1 MGATNQTMAIVG
13 KHNVIELLKI
23 QKTPYWRLYEN
34 NNKRTSGN
42 FIDSADFT
50 DATLDVAISAE
61 QLRRTLDML
70 STGVYV
76 LTAYTSKDKS
86 KGGIDTLIE
95 IEGRS
100 GGSPSA
106 ISGMGSPEFYMEGIG
121 RVTSDNFEQAI
132 DAKIEKVR
140 QEDKKAA
147 DDAAI
152 RKEIAELKKQLSDNE
167 SGFQRGV
174 ISIGSVLYDV
184 MKDTE
189 SGKKVMGLASKVYM
203 ATKDTNA
210 VANTNTDVNAVG
222 GLSEQDRADSALE
235 RLATNNP
242 DFVGQLEKL
251 ANLKETDPSTFE
263 MAVSSLG

>member
-1 MGATNQTMAIVG
+1 MAIVG
-13 KHNVIELLKI
+13 KHNVIELLRI

-34 NNKRTSGN
+34 SNKRLSGN

-50 DATLDVAISAE
+50 DPTLDIAISAE
-61 QLRRTLDML
+61 GLRRSLDML

-100 GGSPSA
+100 GGSSSA
-106 ISGMGSPEFYMEGIG
+106 ISGIGTTPEFYMEGIG
-121 RVTSDNFEQAI
+121 RVTSDNFEAAI

-147 DDAAI
+147 EEAAI
-152 RKEIAELKKQLSDNE
+152 KRELAELKKQLSDNE

-203 ATKDTNA
+203 ATRDTTT
-210 VANTNTDVNAVG
+210 VAGTNTGVTPSGDG
-222 GLSEQDRADSALE
+222 GSGLSEQDRADAALE

>member
-1 MGATNQTMAIVG
+1 MAIVG
-13 KHNVIELLKI
+13 KHNVIELIRI
-23 QKTPYWRLYEN
+23 QQTPYWRLFEN
-34 NNKRTSGN
+34 STKRSSSN
-42 FIDSADFT
+42 FIDSSDYSN
-50 DATLDVAISAE
+50 DTLDIAISCE
-61 QLRRTLDML
+61 QLRRALDML
-70 STGVYV
+70 STGIYV
-76 LTAYTSKDKS
+76 LTAYSKAGKN
-86 KGGIDTLIE
+86 KYGIDTLIE

-100 GGSPSA
+100 GGSSSA
-106 ISGMGSPEFYMEGIG
+106 ISGIGTTEFYMDGIG
-121 RVTSDNFEQAI
+121 KVTSENIEAAI

-152 RKEIAELKKQLSDNE
+152 KRELAELKKQVSENE

-203 ATKDTNA
+203 ATRDTSA
-210 VANTNTDVNAVG
+210 VSNNNTDVSAVG
-222 GLSEQDRADSALE
+222 GLSDQDRADAALE

-263 MAVSSLG
+263 MAVSSLV

>member
-1 MGATNQTMAIVG
+1 MAIVG
-13 KHNVIELLKI
+13 KHNVIELLRI

-61 QLRRTLDML
+61 MLRKSLDML

-76 LTAYTSKDKS
+76 LIAYSGKDKT

-100 GGSPSA
+100 GGSSA
-106 ISGMGSPEFYMEGIG
+106 ISGMGTSPEFFMDGIG
-121 RVTSDNFEQAI
+121 RVTSENFEAAI

-140 QEDKKAA
+140 LQDKKDAEEAA
-147 DDAAI
+147 LKRELAD
-152 RKEIAELKKQLSDNE
+152 LKKQVAENE
-167 SGFQRGV
+167 SGFQRGI
-174 ISIGSVLYDV
+174 ISIGSVLFDV
-184 MKDTE
+184 MKDTD

-203 ATKDTNA
+203 ATKDTSA
-210 VANTNTDVNAVG
+210 VAGTNVTPLGDGG
-222 GLSEQDRADSALE
+222 GLSDQDRADAALE

>member
-1 MGATNQTMAIVG
+1 MAIVG
-13 KHNVIELLKI
+13 KHNVIELLRI

-61 QLRRTLDML
+61 QLRRSLDML

-100 GGSPSA
+100 GGASSA
-106 ISGMGSPEFYMEGIG
+106 ISGIGTAPEFYMDGIG
-121 RVTSDNFEQAI
+121 RVTSDNFEAAI

-147 DDAAI
+147 EDAAI
-152 RKEIAELKKQLSDNE
+152 RRELSELKKQISENE
-167 SGFQRGV
+167 SGFQKGI
-174 ISIGSVLYDV
+174 ISIGSVLFDV

-203 ATKDTNA
+203 ATKDTSA
-210 VANTNTDVNAVG
+210 VAGTNSTPLASGDEGSN
-222 GLSEQDRADSALE
+222 EEDRVTAALE
-235 RLATNNP
+235 KLGKNNP

-263 MAVSSLG
+263 MAVSSLVG